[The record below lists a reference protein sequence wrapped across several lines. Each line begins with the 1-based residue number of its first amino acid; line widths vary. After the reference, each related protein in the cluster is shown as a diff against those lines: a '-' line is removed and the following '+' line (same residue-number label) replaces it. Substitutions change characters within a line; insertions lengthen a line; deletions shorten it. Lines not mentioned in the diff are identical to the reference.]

1 MCPAS
6 VSTGSHGGNGSSS
19 SNGKRNGTNYRYR
32 TVNAQSEV
40 DETLFGTPHRLAT
53 AARMRQER
61 QETQERTLPT
71 TNNYKPNPPPKK
83 EFVRHITKDLIRD
96 IM

>member
-1 MCPAS
+1 MSPAS
-6 VSTGSHGGNGSSS
+6 LSAGSHGGNGSSS
-19 SNGKRNGTNYRYR
+19 SNGKRNGANYRYR

-53 AARMRQER
+53 AAKMRAER
-61 QETQERTLPT
+61 QENQERSFPSPT
-71 TNNYKPNPPPKK
+71 KQVQPEKK
-83 EFVRHITKDLIRD
+83 QFIRHITKDLIRD